1 MVLLYLL
8 TGVLVATVPA
18 IGNKQPHNWLSSTY
32 GVCLNLDVTPLIFQS
47 RTIGKENLQF
57 TGIKLR

>member
-18 IGNKQPHNWLSSTY
+18 IGNNTLTLLTVYFFLP
-32 GVCLNLDVTPLIFQS
+32 DVKVWALP
-47 RTIGKENLQF
+47 
-57 TGIKLR
+57 